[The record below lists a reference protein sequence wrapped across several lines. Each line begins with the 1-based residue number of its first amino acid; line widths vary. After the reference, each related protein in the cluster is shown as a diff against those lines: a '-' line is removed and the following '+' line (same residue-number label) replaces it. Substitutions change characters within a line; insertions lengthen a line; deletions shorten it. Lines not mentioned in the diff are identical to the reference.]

1 MLVIGDRE
9 IESNSI
15 SVRHHGDEDIG
26 AMSVDSLIASMVEAL
41 APGRN
46 LARRIWLNGVARGI
60 RMPESPANRYQEF
73 FQMKKLL
80 DDLKINLVLDVGANT
95 GQYASDLRALGYEGA
110 IRSFEPVERCFKRL
124 EAEFSGDSGWRGWQ
138 LALGDQTTEMTINVV
153 PTLTEMSSLLSPV
166 EGSSHLEQ
174 EQVQVR
180 RLDEIFEEVTTGVP
194 EPRIF
199 LKMDTQGY
207 DLNVFEGAAG
217 SLEWTQGLESELSVR
232 PLYEGM
238 KDYVQALSTYQAA
251 GFILSHVSVVSRGA
265 GGELMEL
272 NCFMRRPG
280 EAGA

>member
-1 MLVIGDRE
+1 
-9 IESNSI
+9 
-15 SVRHHGDEDIG
+15 
-26 AMSVDSLIASMVEAL
+26 
-41 APGRN
+41 
-46 LARRIWLNGVARGI
+46 
-60 RMPESPANRYQEF
+60 
-73 FQMKKLL
+73 
-80 DDLKINLVLDVGANT
+80 
-95 GQYASDLRALGYEGA
+95 
-110 IRSFEPVERCFKRL
+110 
-124 EAEFSGDSGWRGWQ
+124 
-138 LALGDQTTEMTINVV
+138 MTINVV

-265 GGELMEL
+265 DGELMEL